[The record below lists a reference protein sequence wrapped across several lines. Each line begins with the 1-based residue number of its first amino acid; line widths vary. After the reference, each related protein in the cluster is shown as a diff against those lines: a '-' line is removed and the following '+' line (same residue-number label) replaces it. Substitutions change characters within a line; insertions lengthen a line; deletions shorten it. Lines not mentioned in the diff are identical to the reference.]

1 MREYF
6 SLNGHLIDPKGQAG
20 DFCKDRGLAYG
31 HGLFESIL
39 YRESEVPLVERHLHR
54 ICHDAKV
61 LGIEV
66 KPLALETYLYQFINS
81 LKEQGVTEGVIKI
94 IVTAGTGG
102 RGYAPP
108 SQIEPSVICTYSP
121 LPPDLP
127 DQGRGITVRCCNHR
141 LPINTALAGLK
152 HLNRLDQ
159 VLAWAEWNSAD
170 YDEGLMLD
178 SGDKLIEAISAN
190 IFINIDGNWLT
201 PDLKD
206 AGVCGVMRSLL
217 LSEVFL
223 DSQMQVKVAN
233 IDIKQLNFCQEMFI
247 CNSIRG
253 IVPVTAIY
261 SAGGKLLKSLPRGEQ
276 TLMLRSQLIS
286 KYSHYQ

>member
-6 SLNGHLIDPKGQAG
+6 SLNGDLIDPKGLAG
-20 DFCKDRGLAYG
+20 DFYKDRGLAYG

-39 YRESEVPLVERHLHR
+39 YRESEVPLLQRHLHR
-54 ICHDAKV
+54 ICRDAKV

-66 KPLALETYLYQFINS
+66 KPLTLETYLYQFINS
-81 LKEQGVTEGVIKI
+81 LKEQGVTKAVIKI
-94 IVTAGTGG
+94 IVTAGTGE

-108 SQIEPSVICTYSP
+108 AQIEPSVICTYSP
-121 LPPDLP
+121 LPADLQ
-127 DQGRGITVRCCNHR
+127 DQGQGISVRCCNHR
-141 LPINTALAGLK
+141 LPVNKTLAGLK

-159 VLAWAEWNSAD
+159 VLARAEWNSAD

-190 IFINIDGNWLT
+190 VFVNIDGNWLT

-206 AGVCGVMRSLL
+206 AGVCGVMRSLML
-217 LSEVFL
+217 NEVFL
-223 DSQMQVKVAN
+223 DSQMQAKVAK
-233 IDIKQLNFCQEMFI
+233 IDIEQLNLCQEMFI

-261 SAGGKLLKSLPRGEQ
+261 SADGKLLKSLPRGEQ